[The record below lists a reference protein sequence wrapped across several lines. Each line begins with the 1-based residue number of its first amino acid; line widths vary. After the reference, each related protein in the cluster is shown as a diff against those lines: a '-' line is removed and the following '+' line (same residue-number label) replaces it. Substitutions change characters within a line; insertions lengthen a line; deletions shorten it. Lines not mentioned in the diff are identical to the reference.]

1 MSGIIMKTK
10 WIAVA
15 VIILAIVVVGVV
27 IAALYFGTYNNLVE
41 LEVTVD
47 EKWAQVE
54 TVLQRRFDLIPNVVD
69 AAKLYIDYE
78 GSILENITM
87 LRSQWAAA
95 QSSGDENAI
104 VDASNGLT
112 SGISQLVV
120 VIENYPD
127 LESSGIVQ
135 ELITELEG
143 SENRIS
149 TERIRYNEA
158 VSDYNQAVRVF
169 PANIWSSGWGFEAR
183 EFFEAVTGAENPPSV
198 T

>member
-1 MSGIIMKTK
+1 MKTK

-15 VIILAIVVVGVV
+15 VIVLAIVVVGVV
-27 IAALYFGTYNNLVE
+27 FAALYFGTYNSLVE

-95 QSSGDENAI
+95 ESSGDENAI

-120 VIENYPD
+120 IIENYPE

-158 VSDYNQAVRVF
+158 VKEYNQAVRVF
-169 PANIWSSGWGFEAR
+169 PANIWASGWGFEAR
-183 EFFEAVTGAENPPSV
+183 EFFEAVTGAENPPQV
-198 T
+198 IQ

>member
-1 MSGIIMKTK
+1 MKTK
-10 WIAVA
+10 WIAIV
-15 VIILAIVVVGVV
+15 VIFLAIVVIGVV
-27 IAALYFGTYNNLVE
+27 FAALYFGTYNNLVE

-78 GSILENITM
+78 GSILENITR
-87 LRSQWAAA
+87 LRSQWAEA
-95 QSSGDENAI
+95 QASGDQNAI
-104 VDASNGLT
+104 VDSSSSLT

-120 VIENYPD
+120 VIENYPQ
-127 LESSGIVQ
+127 LEASGIVQ
-135 ELITELEG
+135 DLITELEG

-158 VSDYNQAVRVF
+158 VSDYNQARRVF
-169 PANIWSSGWGFEAR
+169 PANIWASGWGFEAR
-183 EFFEAVTGAENPPSV
+183 EFFEATTGAENPPSV
-198 T
+198 SG

>member
-1 MSGIIMKTK
+1 MKTK

-15 VIILAIVVVGVV
+15 VIVLAIVVVGVV
-27 IAALYFGTYNNLVE
+27 FAALYFGTYNNLVE

-120 VIENYPD
+120 VIENYPE
-127 LESSGIVQ
+127 LEASGIVQ
-135 ELITELEG
+135 DLITELEG

-158 VSDYNQAVRVF
+158 VSEYNQARRVF

-183 EFFEAVTGAENPPSV
+183 EFFEATTGAENPPSV
-198 T
+198 IQ